1 MSITAKVMTNLGDR
15 TKTEW
20 AEVVTTDLLRVST
33 PDGDEF
39 DLTYMHGEGL
49 KLSAK
54 SDVLH
59 LTPRATN
66 VVVIRK
72 SRMIDEV
79 ERR

>member
-1 MSITAKVMTNLGDR
+1 MSITAKVMTHVGDR

-20 AEVVTTDLLRVST
+20 TEVVTTDFLRIVT
-33 PDGDEF
+33 ADGDEF
-39 DLTYMHGEGL
+39 DLTYVHGEGL

-59 LTPRATN
+59 LAPRATN

-72 SRMIDEV
+72 SRMIDEM